1 MIDLNTAEIQAV
13 RALNR
18 LKEPGNDAL
27 LRLLASEAELAKQ
40 KLVAA
45 GDMVTIH
52 RLQGRVEAFE
62 DLLRAA
68 EESPKVLNR
77 A

>member
-1 MIDLNTAEIQAV
+1 MIDLNTADRQSVQA
-13 RALNR
+13 LSR
-18 LKEPGNDAL
+18 LREPELEAV
-27 LRLLASEAELAKQ
+27 LRLLSSEANEAQ
-40 KLVAA
+40 RKLVKA

-62 DLLRAA
+62 DLLRAV
-68 EESPKVLNR
+68 EDSPKVLNR

>member
-1 MIDLNTAEIQAV
+1 MIDLNTADRQSVQA
-13 RALNR
+13 LSR
-18 LKEPGNDAL
+18 LREPEMEAA
-27 LRLLASEAELAKQ
+27 LRLLSSEANEAKR
-40 KLVAA
+40 KLVKA

-62 DLLRAA
+62 DLLRAV
-68 EESPKVLNR
+68 EDSPKVLNR